1 MPLAIKVRKWAKDI
15 SHENVYYTIGPL
27 GPQKENIFS
36 GLLLAGQNTVYIN
49 AIVKLDMSSEIRL
62 V

>member
-27 GPQKENIFS
+27 GSQKENFS
-36 GLLLAGQNTVYIN
+36 QECFLQAKTWYKGNTV
-49 AIVKLDMSSEIRL
+49 VET
-62 V
+62 